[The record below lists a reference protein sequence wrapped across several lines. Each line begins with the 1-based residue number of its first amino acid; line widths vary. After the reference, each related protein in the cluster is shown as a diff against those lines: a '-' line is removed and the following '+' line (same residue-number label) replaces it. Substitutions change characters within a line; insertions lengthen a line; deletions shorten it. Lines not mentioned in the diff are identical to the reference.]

1 MALIQKRFAR
11 PVSSLRGWDR
21 GGHVWAPEP
30 DRGIDSRDRRLQLGC
45 LSGRDRLRVKGLLIT
60 EQSLEPG
67 GGEFALR
74 EATLGL
80 FLSDQPSHRFSI
92 GSDRAADIPLRQR
105 DGWILPAGA
114 RGICR
119 FEAPLRLVMV
129 TIPTPLLAE
138 VGASAEFR
146 PKVGA
151 LDPLVIELALKL
163 RRIASAGKLY
173 RDTMER
179 ALVAQVAEVARPQH
193 LAGPVTDDPRLRRAV
208 DLIHDRLADDLS
220 LDELAGEAGMSP
232 FHFARAFKAA
242 LGLSPLQY
250 VIRTRIESAMVLLR
264 TTRLPVAEIAWRV
277 GYGDV
282 SRFGQHFRRQTGTTP
297 AAFRAG

>member
-1 MALIQKRFAR
+1 MR
-11 PVSSLRGWDR
+11 
-21 GGHVWAPEP
+21 
-30 DRGIDSRDRRLQLGC
+30 
-45 LSGRDRLRVKGLLIT
+45 GLLVT
-60 EQSLEPG
+60 EQSLDPG
-67 GGEFALR
+67 GGEFALH

-80 FLSDQPSHRFSI
+80 FLSDQPQHRFSI

-114 RGICR
+114 RGVCR
-119 FEAPLRLVMV
+119 FELPLRLVMI
-129 TIPTPLLAE
+129 TIPTPLLVE

-146 PKVGA
+146 PKVGT
-151 LDPLVIELALKL
+151 LDPLLVELAQKL
-163 RRIASAGKLY
+163 PRIASAGRLY
-173 RDTMER
+173 RDTMAH
-179 ALVAQVAEVARPQH
+179 ALVAQVAEVARPQD
-193 LAGPVTDDPRLRRAV
+193 LAGPASEDPRLRRAV
-208 DLIHDRLADDLS
+208 GFIQDRLADDLS
-220 LDELAGEAGMSP
+220 LDEIAGEAGMSP

-250 VIRTRIESAMVLLR
+250 VIRTRIERAMVLLR

-277 GYGDV
+277 GYQDV

>member
-1 MALIQKRFAR
+1 MK
-11 PVSSLRGWDR
+11 
-21 GGHVWAPEP
+21 
-30 DRGIDSRDRRLQLGC
+30 SRDNGDMDKVTGVLF
-45 LSGRDRLRVKGLLIT
+45 T
-60 EQSLEPG
+60 EQSMEPG
-67 GGEFALR
+67 GGEFVLQ

-80 FLSDQPSHRFSI
+80 FLSDQPRHRFSI
-92 GSDRAADIPLRQR
+92 GSDRTVDIPLRQR

-119 FEAPLRLVMV
+119 FEDPLRLVMV
-129 TIPTPLLAE
+129 TIPKPMLAD
-138 VGASAEFR
+138 VGASGDFR
-146 PKVGA
+146 PLVGA
-151 LDPLVIELALKL
+151 IDPVVIELVLKL
-163 RRIASAGKLY
+163 PHIASAGRLY

-179 ALVAQVAEVARPQH
+179 ALVAQVAEVARPQDV
-193 LAGPVTDDPRLRRAV
+193 AGPVPEDPRLQRAV
-208 DLIHDRLADDLS
+208 VLIHDRLADDLS
-220 LDELAGEAGMSP
+220 LDELAGAAGMSP
-232 FHFARAFKAA
+232 FNFSRAFKAV